1 MRNLLTVLSLGV
13 LLAFAG
19 CGAKKES
26 AAFEKKFAAAKEKS
40 GLPDVQIIETAKGM
54 GLKNNVQRL
63 GDPVAPDEVD
73 SAGKIPQTLS
83 QNQVGRHIRRQLARL
98 SECQES
104 AAGRSGKA
112 LLTVKIQP
120 NGSVGEVDVEA
131 PSFSGTR
138 LASCLREGAMRWR
151 FPQFRSGA
159 LSYTYPFIFR

>member
-1 MRNLLTVLSLGV
+1 M

-19 CGAKKES
+19 CSAKKES
-26 AAFEKKFAAAKEKS
+26 PAFEKKFAEAKAKS
-40 GLPDVQIIETAKGM
+40 GLNDVQIIETAKGM

-73 SAGKIPQTLS
+73 SSGKIPQTLS

-98 SECQES
+98 SECQETT
-104 AAGRSGKA
+104 AGRSGKA

-120 NGSVGEVDVEA
+120 NGSVGEVEVEA

-151 FPQFRSGA
+151 FPQFKAGT

>member
-1 MRNLLTVLSLGV
+1 MRNLVSVLSLGFV
-13 LLAFAG
+13 LVLAG
-19 CGAKKES
+19 CGAKQES
-26 AAFEKKFAAAKEKS
+26 PAFEKKFAAAKQQS
-40 GLPDVQIIETAKGM
+40 GLSDVQIIENSKGM

-73 SAGKIPQTLS
+73 TAGKIPQSLS

-104 AAGRSGKA
+104 ASGRSGKA
-112 LLTVKIQP
+112 ILTVKIQP
-120 NGSVGEVDVEA
+120 NGTVGAVDVEA

-159 LSYTYPFIFR
+159 LSYSYPFIFR